1 MLVGLGL
8 TTEVFLASNT
18 QTSVREVR
26 EHVTASIGLVTL
38 VSLVLALRA
47 SVTDKLRADT
57 QRIPA
62 FETRLSVVKLTISLW
77 SLNTAL
83 TLQGLGLGAETVASP
98 VTAEMFSSS
107 HTVTAGLREEVT
119 ALASLLTLVTVVTT
133 LGEPITDPVLKQRIL
148 FVVLAYPLI

>member
-1 MLVGLGL
+1 MLVGLGI

-26 EHVTASIGLVTL
+26 EHVTASIGLNTL

-57 QRIPA
+57 QRIFT
-62 FETRLSVVKLTISLW
+62 FETRLSILKLTISLW
-77 SLNTAL
+77 SLNTAV

-107 HTVTAGLREEVT
+107 HTVTPGLREEVT
-119 ALASLLTLVTVVTT
+119 ALAGLNTLVTVVTT
-133 LGEPITDPVLKQRIL
+133 LGEAITDQVSDQRL
-148 FVVLAYPLI
+148 FFVELTPPLI